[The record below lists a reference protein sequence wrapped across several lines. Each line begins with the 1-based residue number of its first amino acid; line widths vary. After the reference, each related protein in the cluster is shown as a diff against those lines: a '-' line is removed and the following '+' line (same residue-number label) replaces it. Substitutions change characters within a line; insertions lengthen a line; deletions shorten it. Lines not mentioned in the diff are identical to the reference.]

1 MKKINEFQLCF
12 WKVKKYSFF
21 LIWLLSFAGCSTT
34 QYLKEGESFYNG
46 AKIKFQTNGHRVG
59 RKKILE
65 KEMLEYITPKPNGKF
80 FGSRPAVWFYFKT
93 KPPKKKKG
101 LRNLL
106 KNKIGKPPVL
116 LTDVIPDRT
125 AKKLNGYLY
134 NEGYFKSD
142 VNSSVV
148 TKGKESTVVY
158 TVDLERP
165 FIVGKINYPEPKDS
179 VYAMVVRAL
188 KEKSLLREGQRYQLG
203 RLQAEQQRIETE
215 LKDKGFFY
223 FDDRYLLFKAD
234 STVGDR
240 KVDLDLVVEP
250 GMPQKARVIYW
261 INDINIYP
269 RYAFSNDT
277 LTSLEAD
284 TLQQVGHFKF
294 RQKLKNFRPEI
305 LTDLINL
312 QPGEHYSREAQ
323 DLTLTH
329 LLGLGTFKFVNIRFE
344 PVQLDS
350 SLLDVNIYLTP
361 LKKKS
366 IRAET
371 QAVSKSNNF
380 VGPGVSVTYTNRNFL
395 KGAELFQVKLN
406 TSYEVQFSRQ
416 SVRPLNS
423 FEVGVET
430 SLTVPRFILP
440 IPLDF
445 SLKRYLP
452 KTQFKI
458 AYNLQSRVGYFRL
471 NSFNFGYGYNWRET
485 AAKTHELFPIDITY
499 VKTDQTSPEF
509 RALILQNSLL
519 AKSFENQFIVGSR
532 YSYTLNTQLK
542 EPQVDEYQRKKI
554 KEHSFFFNGAV
565 EVAGNLL
572 HAVQMKVEKPQE
584 DPFTLFGSPYSQYS
598 RLELDLR
605 YYWQPDAKNKIA
617 TRLAIGTGY
626 AYGNSETMP
635 YIKQFA
641 IGGSTSIRAF
651 PARSIGPGTYNA
663 RPVNAYRS
671 RTLFI
676 DQRGDIK
683 LEGNIEY
690 RFDIIKS
697 LKGAV
702 FTDAGNIWLRTD
714 EPTRPGGKF
723 DKNTF
728 LNQLAVGTGAGMR
741 YDFGFF
747 VLRLDI
753 AFPIR
758 KPYLPKG
765 EQWVFDEINFGSRTW
780 RRNNLIFN
788 IAIGYPF

>member
-1 MKKINEFQLCF
+1 MKKIIDLVNWCL
-12 WKVKKYSFF
+12 KKNAYLICSPLLF
-21 LIWLLSFAGCSTT
+21 LFGCSST
-34 QYLKEGESFYNG
+34 QFLKEGETFYNG
-46 AKIKFQTNGHRVG
+46 AKIEFQTNGKRVG
-59 RKKILE
+59 RKNILE
-65 KEMLEYITPKPNGKF
+65 KDMLEYITPKPNAKF
-80 FGSRPAVWFYFKT
+80 FGSRPAVWFFFKT
-93 KPPKKKKG
+93 ETPKKKKG
-101 LRNLL
+101 LRNVL

-116 LTDVIPDRT
+116 MSDVVPDRT
-125 AKKLNGYLY
+125 AKKLSGYLY

-142 VNSSVV
+142 VRSSVV

-165 FIVGKINYPEPKDS
+165 FTLGKINFPHPKDS
-179 VYAMVVRAL
+179 VYALVVRAL
-188 KEKSLLREGQRYQLG
+188 KEKSLLKTGQRYQLG
-203 RLQAEQQRIETE
+203 RLQAEQQRIEVE
-215 LKDKGFFY
+215 LKNKGFYY

-250 GMPQKARVIYW
+250 DMPEKARVVYR
-261 INDINIYP
+261 INEVNIFP
-269 RYAFSNDT
+269 RYAFSTDTTNIDPDT
-277 LTSLEAD
+277 LHIQYFHFMQ
-284 TLQQVGHFKF
+284 TL
-294 RQKLKNFRPEI
+294 RNFRPEI
-305 LTDLINL
+305 LMDLINL
-312 QPGEHYSREAQ
+312 RKGERYSREAQ

-329 LLGLGTFKFVNIRFE
+329 LMGLGTFKFVNIRFE
-344 PVQLDS
+344 PIDS
-350 SLLDVNIYLTP
+350 ALLDVNIYLTQ

-366 IRAET
+366 VRMEA
-371 QAVSKSNNF
+371 QGVSKSNNF
-380 VGPGVSVTYTNRNFL
+380 VGPGVSFTFTNRNFM

-423 FEVGVET
+423 FDVGVET
-430 SLTVPRFILP
+430 SLTFPRFILP
-440 IPLDF
+440 LSLDF
-445 SLKRYLP
+445 STKRFLP
-452 KTQFKI
+452 KTQI
-458 AYNLQSRVGYFRL
+458 RLAYNLQSRVSYFRL
-471 NSFNFGYGYNWRET
+471 NSFHLGYGYNWRET
-485 AAKTHELFPIDITY
+485 TSKTHELFPIDITY

-509 RALILQNSLL
+509 RALLLQNSLL
-519 AKSFENQFIVGSR
+519 AKSFENQFIVGSH
-532 YSYTLNTQLK
+532 YSYTLNTQMK
-542 EPQVDEYQRKKI
+542 EQQVDQYQRRKFKRN
-554 KEHSFFFNGAV
+554 SFYFNGSV

-572 HAVQMKVEKPQE
+572 HEVQTKVEKPQE
-584 DPFTLFGSPYSQYS
+584 EPFTLFGSPYSQYA
-598 RLELDLR
+598 RFDVDLR
-605 YYWQPDAKNKIA
+605 YYWQPDLKNKIA
-617 TRLAIGTGY
+617 TRLNLATGY

-663 RPVNAYRS
+663 RPLNAYRS

-690 RFDIIKS
+690 RFDIYKS
-697 LKGAV
+697 FKGAV
-702 FTDAGNIWLRTD
+702 FTDAGNIWLRHE

-723 DKNTF
+723 EKDTF
-728 LNQLAVGTGAGMR
+728 LKQLAVGSGAGMR

-758 KPYLPKG
+758 KPFLPEG
-765 EQWVFDEINFGSRTW
+765 ERWVVDQINFGSKNW